1 MVSSRNSSLEQT
13 RFLSKTV
20 KLHQPKCHT
29 QHHVLDLLSATIEP
43 KSVDKRT
50 TIESIEQ
57 EQNQLMDLA
66 FRFGALKTK
75 PAIKSRQPKLKQ
87 SLSVQQILTGRKEY
101 GNGALSV
108 GKSNIEVGNIG

>member
-1 MVSSRNSSLEQT
+1 MEAQSAREIRNLFTETLRSIVASSRNSNRRSLEQT

-20 KLHQPKCHT
+20 KLHQPKVHI

-57 EQNQLMDLA
+57 EHN
-66 FRFGALKTK
+66 
-75 PAIKSRQPKLKQ
+75 
-87 SLSVQQILTGRKEY
+87 
-101 GNGALSV
+101 
-108 GKSNIEVGNIG
+108 